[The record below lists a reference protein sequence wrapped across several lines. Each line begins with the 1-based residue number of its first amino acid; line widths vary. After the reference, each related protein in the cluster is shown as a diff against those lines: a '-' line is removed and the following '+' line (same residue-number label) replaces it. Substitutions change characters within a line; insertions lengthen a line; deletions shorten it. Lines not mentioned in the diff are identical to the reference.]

1 MGRTYRGVRVLVT
14 GHTGFKGAWLA
25 AWLLAEG
32 AEVMGLALAPEAGR
46 PSLFADLDLAG
57 RIASRFVDIRDAEAV
72 QAAVAAFRPQVVFH
86 LAAQALVRRSYV
98 DPLATFAVNVMGTAH
113 VLESARRTDSVRAVV
128 CVTSDKCY
136 DNREWVWGYRETDP
150 LGGKDPYSASKAAA
164 EIVAASYRQ
173 ALLPG
178 GPRLATARGGNVI
191 GGGDWSE
198 DRLVPDLVRAVRAG
212 APLVLRNPGAV
223 RPWQHVLELLHGYLL
238 LGARLLDGDD
248 RAAGAWNFG
257 PARSGEVAVGCLVEA
272 ALAAWGGSRS
282 PIPVRVE
289 PSAVAE
295 AGILKLDTAK
305 AEAALGWRPLLDFER
320 TVRLTMDWYRG
331 YSDSPASARGL
342 VESQIAD
349 YRRLA
354 TGDDESARLRPIR
367 APGRAAEAAR

>member
-1 MGRTYRGVRVLVT
+1 MAAERYRGVRVLVT
-14 GHTGFKGAWLA
+14 GHTGFKGAWLV

-32 AEVMGLALAPEAGR
+32 ADVMGLALPPEPGR
-46 PSLFADLDLAG
+46 PSLFEDLDLAG
-57 RIASRFVDIRDAEAV
+57 RVASRFIDIREAGAV
-72 QAAVAAFRPQVVFH
+72 REAVAAFRPQVVFH

-113 VLESARRTDSVRAVV
+113 VLEAARRTDSVRAVV

-164 EIVAASYRQ
+164 EIVAASYRH
-173 ALLPG
+173 ALVPG
-178 GPRLATARGGNVI
+178 DRLRVATARGGNVI

-198 DRLVPDLVRAVRAG
+198 DRLLPDLVRAIGAG
-212 APLVLRNPGAV
+212 TPLVLRNPGAV
-223 RPWQHVLELLHGYLL
+223 RPWQHVLELLNGYLL

-257 PARSGEVAVGCLVEA
+257 PARSGEVAVVRLVAE
-272 ALAAWGGSRS
+272 ALAAWGGE
-282 PIPVRVE
+282 PIPVRLE
-289 PSAVAE
+289 PSAIAE

-305 AEAALGWRPLLDFER
+305 AEAALGWRPLLDFPR
-320 TVRLTMDWYRG
+320 TVRLTMDWYRA
-331 YSDSPASARGL
+331 YAERAAAARSL
-342 VESQIAD
+342 VEEQIAD

-354 TGDDESARLRPIR
+354 AGDEESSRS
-367 APGRAAEAAR
+367 